1 MPAIT
6 KEEIIAIAVTEL
18 SQKTLGYTQQFLDI
32 HRVAI
37 QDGIP
42 TIEHVRI
49 LEDGIAVVYFK
60 VHDEQ
65 FFFAIS
71 VDMGK
76 KEVRWSYSESFVQ
89 VSFVAESTD
98 LTYDALSA
106 LTKLKPDWGWD
117 NPQAKYRGKRVTKIA
132 FQPYKDPDNLE
143 NKLCNLLDYLDTDKE
158 GIRNL
163 LNNATDAYIITT
175 TDVHNFNSHIGGIHL
190 KPHILKRLAELNVA
204 VDFDFYAVG
213 NLYFDEDEKEEG

>member
-106 LTKLKPDWGWD
+106 LTKLKPNWGWD
-117 NPQAKYRGKRVTKIA
+117 KDPQAKYRGKRVTKIA

-143 NKLCNLLDYLDTDKE
+143 INCVTFWITWILIKRVSVICLIMPRMLILSQQQMFTISILTSE
-158 GIRNL
+158 
-163 LNNATDAYIITT
+163 AYT
-175 TDVHNFNSHIGGIHL
+175 
-190 KPHILKRLAELNVA
+190 
-204 VDFDFYAVG
+204 
-213 NLYFDEDEKEEG
+213 